1 MNGMPTE
8 LNLKWQ
14 EEMRAR
20 LADLKRERVSRPG
33 RRAAV
38 LCLFTTIADKP
49 SILFTKRTEKVGT
62 HKGQVSFP
70 GGMTDPEDTDAVATA
85 LREFE
90 EELGISQNEV
100 DVLGVFHDA
109 IAITGVPVTPVIGYL
124 PKCPDLDSLDV
135 SKDEIDAVFALSLD
149 EFTQQD
155 KMSTYYYKTRE
166 LNIPVFNAG
175 PWPVWGLTA
184 YIANR
189 IFQVMSWVDLT
200 EQVAQHVSEK

>member
-1 MNGMPTE
+1 MNGMPENLGPRWRAEVKTVLSN
-8 LNLKWQ
+8 LNH
-14 EEMRAR
+14 
-20 LADLKRERVSRPG
+20 ERVSRPR

-38 LCLFTTIADKP
+38 LCLFTMIENRP

-70 GGMTDPEDTDAVATA
+70 GGMEDAEDRDATATA

-100 DVLGVFHDA
+100 MVLGVFHDA

-124 PKCPDLDSLDV
+124 ESCPPLNELKV
-135 SKDEIDAVFALSLD
+135 SEDEIEAVFALSLD

-155 KMSTYYYKTRE
+155 KNSVYYYQTRN

-189 IFQVMSWVDLT
+189 IFQVLQWADLT
-200 EQVAQHVSEK
+200 PETSS